1 MRVELIYTP
10 GCKIS
15 RKTLDNLQMV
25 IAEEQLPIP
34 VEVIEKKEHLAA
46 NTIRIDGDDL
56 CELQV
61 APQGPYCRLYAT
73 HSGVSGVPG
82 LETLRAILFR
92 KWQELTEA
100 PLLRFRTH

>member
-10 GCKIS
+10 GCKVS
-15 RKTLDNLQMV
+15 RKTLDNLQTV

-34 VEVIEKKEHLAA
+34 VEVIEKNEHLAA

-73 HSGVSGVPG
+73 QSGVSGVPAID
-82 LETLRAILFR
+82 TIRAILFR
-92 KWQELTEA
+92 KWKELTEA
-100 PLLRFRTH
+100 PLLRPRTH